1 MTARTVT
8 ASVTEAG
15 PRRSAPVERHRV
27 TGADGLS
34 LSVLTAGDRQRPAVL
49 ALHGWPGL
57 HTDWMPVIERMGDV
71 FWIVPDLRGFGDS
84 DAPPSSATD
93 RSGPNAHAQ
102 DMRAVLDHLQIPSA
116 VVAGHDI
123 GATVA
128 QAFALEEPRR
138 ARALALFNPPYPGIA
153 ERRFTPKAQQEM
165 WYQHF
170 HQLPLAERLL
180 DGHPDA
186 VRAYLEHFY
195 CAWSGSGSPL
205 SDEQLSAVAAA
216 YSRPGRFAASI
227 AYYRARAQ
235 AKLAPAPPAER
246 PTPPAFVAWGEED
259 PVMPIGW
266 SDRLDEH
273 FELNHFERV
282 AGAGHFLPLEAPH
295 LVARTVR
302 KALQSIAE
310 RSARP

>member
-71 FWIVPDLRGFGDS
+71 FWIVP
-84 DAPPSSATD
+84 
-93 RSGPNAHAQ
+93 
-102 DMRAVLDHLQIPSA
+102 
-116 VVAGHDI
+116 
-123 GATVA
+123 
-128 QAFALEEPRR
+128 E
-138 ARALALFNPPYPGIA
+138 
-153 ERRFTPKAQQEM
+153 EM

-246 PTPPAFVAWGEED
+246 LTPPAFVAWGEED

-282 AGAGHFLPLEAPH
+282 AGAGHFLPLEAPD